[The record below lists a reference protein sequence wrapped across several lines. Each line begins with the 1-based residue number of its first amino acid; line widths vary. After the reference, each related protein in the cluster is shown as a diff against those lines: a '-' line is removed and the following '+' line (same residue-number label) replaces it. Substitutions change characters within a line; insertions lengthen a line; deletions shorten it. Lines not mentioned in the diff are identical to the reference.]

1 MSWRCKVEA
10 AYHCGILN
18 NPYNLSTYRLRNT
31 LRSNDCNK
39 LPHNRTNCHK
49 PHPNRKSDTQL
60 DKQQLQRMLLSR
72 LHNTAYM
79 NLRRMDWLCRT
90 NGLEV
95 IINANYNTHS
105 SLIPWQVVLPPSEQ
119 SDKALL
125 QNQSA
130 TSLADGRPRNSPVLA
145 VHESTSSIFAFMTS
159 WFQRSIVVPGPTVFV
174 SSLPRDII
182 SHWRSSEIRSF
193 VVGTG
198 RGEAIASRLI
208 RVSVAAWIY
217 NSLHRHDK

>member
-1 MSWRCKVEA
+1 MSWRLKVEA

-18 NPYNLSTYRLRNT
+18 DPYNLWTYRLRNM
-31 LRSNDCNK
+31 LCSNDCNK
-39 LPHNRTNCHK
+39 LSHNHINCHK
-49 PHPNRKSDTQL
+49 PHPNRKLDTQL

-72 LHNTAYM
+72 LHNTAYV
-79 NLRRMDWLCRT
+79 NLRRMDWLCQT

-105 SLIPWQVVLPPSEQ
+105 SLILWQVVLLPSEQ
-119 SDKALL
+119 SNKALH

-130 TSLADGRPRNSPVLA
+130 TSLSDERPRNSPVLT

-159 WFQRSIVVPGPTVFV
+159 WFQCSIIVPGLTVFV
-174 SSLPRDII
+174 SSLPHDII

-198 RGEAIASRLI
+198 WGEAIASRLI
-208 RVSVAAWIY
+208 RVSVSAWIY
-217 NSLHRHDK
+217 NSLRENDK